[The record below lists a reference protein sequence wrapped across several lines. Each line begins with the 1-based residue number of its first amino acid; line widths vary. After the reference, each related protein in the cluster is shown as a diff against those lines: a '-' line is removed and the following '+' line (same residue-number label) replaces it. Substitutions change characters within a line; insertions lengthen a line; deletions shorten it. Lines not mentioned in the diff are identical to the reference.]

1 MLCKNEK
8 VWKEV
13 EEKAWREKEEKKR
26 WECMEKEQ
34 GKEKE
39 KVSDM
44 SVVVHPGANWSL
56 QEIVVMMLEDKAE
69 SQPPK

>member
-1 MLCKNEK
+1 
-8 VWKEV
+8 
-13 EEKAWREKEEKKR
+13 
-26 WECMEKEQ
+26 MEKEQ

-44 SVVVHPGANWSL
+44 SVVVHPGANRSL
-56 QEIVVMMLEDKAE
+56 QKIVVMMLEDKAE